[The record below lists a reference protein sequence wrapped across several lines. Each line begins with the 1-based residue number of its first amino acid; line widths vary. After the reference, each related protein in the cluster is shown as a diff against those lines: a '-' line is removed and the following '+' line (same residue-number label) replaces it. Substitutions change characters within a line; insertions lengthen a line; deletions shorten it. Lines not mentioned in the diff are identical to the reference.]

1 MTREDTVIQPCNS
14 GVVAFFAKITRYDK
28 NLISSMGRPQN
39 IHVVRRNEGWVV
51 RSEGTS
57 KPTSVHQ
64 TQRDAV
70 YAAREIARSRRGE
83 LIIHGR
89 DGRIRDRD
97 SYGSDRMPPR
107 DRVVL
112 FPSKRA
118 SVSGKAIKDAVSA
131 VLRESKSSS
140 HSSKHS

>member
-1 MTREDTVIQPCNS
+1 
-14 GVVAFFAKITRYDK
+14 
-28 NLISSMGRPQN
+28 MGRLN
-39 IHVVRRNEGWVV
+39 IHVVPRNEGWAV
-51 RSEGTS
+51 RREGAS
-57 KPTSVHQ
+57 RPTSVHQ

-70 YAAREIARSRRGE
+70 DAAREIARSRHGE

-97 SYGSDRMPPR
+97 SYGSDPMPPK

-118 SVSGKAIKDAVSA
+118 SVSRKAINDAVSA
-131 VLRESKSSS
+131 VLRESRSSS
-140 HSSKHS
+140 HSSNHS

>member
-1 MTREDTVIQPCNS
+1 
-14 GVVAFFAKITRYDK
+14 
-28 NLISSMGRPQN
+28 MGRPQN
-39 IHVVRRNEGWVV
+39 IHVVPRNEGWAV
-51 RSEGTS
+51 RKEGTS
-57 KPTSVHQ
+57 RATSVHQ

-70 YAAREIARSRRGE
+70 DAARKMARTWRGE

-97 SYGSDRMPPR
+97 SYGSDTMPPR

-118 SVSGKAIKDAVSA
+118 SVSGKAIKDAVSE

-140 HSSKHS
+140 HSSKRS